1 MLPVHARTGACATL
15 AVPHCGLCLP
25 TLVVSKRCF
34 HRRSRRSQRLF
45 SEHCGT
51 SNRQRA
57 ARVAWCQSRALAL
70 DADALRGA
78 GSSLGDPCHGA
89 MEGET
94 WSTDRWRLLFTGHPG
109 PRPIAWPHQLLK
121 PIARRPKRQLAQAP
135 LPPARAPL
143 TNSCGQQ
150 KNREDG
156 RALLIY
162 PAPARERVRSS
173 RRYLARAGRFF
184 CSARRWMPRA
194 GPLGGRNVCGAR
206 DTRK

>member
-1 MLPVHARTGACATL
+1 MFSVLTPRWRR
-15 AVPHCGLCLP
+15 GLIDY
-25 TLVVSKRCF
+25 KRY
-34 HRRSRRSQRLF
+34 RRSR
-45 SEHCGT
+45 
-51 SNRQRA
+51 
-57 ARVAWCQSRALAL
+57 VAGQPQGPGVWQCVEAKRCAGRALAS
-70 DADALRGA
+70 ATPAA
-78 GSSLGDPCHGA
+78 GR

-94 WSTDRWRLLFTGHPG
+94 SDTDCWSLLFTGHPG

-206 DTRK
+206 ATRKIIAARRSLILPQA